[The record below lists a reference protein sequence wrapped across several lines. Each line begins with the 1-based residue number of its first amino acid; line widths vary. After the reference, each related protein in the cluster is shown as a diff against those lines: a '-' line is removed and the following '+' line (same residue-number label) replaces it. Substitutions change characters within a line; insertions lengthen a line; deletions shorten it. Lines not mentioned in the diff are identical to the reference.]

1 MGRQTQTCGKY
12 RVLLSTGAMRQQPP
26 LGGNR
31 EYAQY
36 RSVTMIRT
44 FGGWGTTLTGR
55 LVARPIYEL
64 RDDGERGEK
73 LDPGITCHRPN
84 VGDGTEGGAIRPENS
99 QQEERRDQTDWVV
112 NPPLRPIGMRGAMR
126 TRRWVV
132 GAVLTAFIV
141 AVCGSVEGV
150 DPAPES
156 TSSTSTGSTSIE
168 TTKPDS
174 LPSVETLD
182 TGLPRTGFYAF
193 LEVTVEQATIANIVP
208 RTFLRAEQEVDTQSH
223 IFLELSIRNTSETD
237 VANWPP
243 NPFALQAG
251 KSITDGPQVLQG
263 LSHIGLTSLNTTEIV
278 LAFPVAEGQTFE
290 DLDLI
295 LAQPDRIPMVLPLT
309 AEVPQYAYP
318 VDLGLD
324 GDGPIVGGCGQDVDI
339 TVLEGKS
346 LIDLIDSPYPTV
358 YGSRRANRGER
369 FLTVGVQILNNGG
382 QRCGGGSTNFG
393 TNSIRLMVDGL
404 PHAPV
409 AGSNIS
415 IPPDA
420 VEEME
425 FHFAY
430 PVAVQDLVVVVGST
444 DGKDLEFPVD
454 TSPAPS
460 LAADG

>member
-1 MGRQTQTCGKY
+1 
-12 RVLLSTGAMRQQPP
+12 
-26 LGGNR
+26 
-31 EYAQY
+31 
-36 RSVTMIRT
+36 
-44 FGGWGTTLTGR
+44 
-55 LVARPIYEL
+55 
-64 RDDGERGEK
+64 
-73 LDPGITCHRPN
+73 
-84 VGDGTEGGAIRPENS
+84 
-99 QQEERRDQTDWVV
+99 
-112 NPPLRPIGMRGAMR
+112 
-126 TRRWVV
+126 
-132 GAVLTAFIV
+132 
-141 AVCGSVEGV
+141 
-150 DPAPES
+150 
-156 TSSTSTGSTSIE
+156 
-168 TTKPDS
+168 
-174 LPSVETLD
+174 
-182 TGLPRTGFYAF
+182 
-193 LEVTVEQATIANIVP
+193 
-208 RTFLRAEQEVDTQSH
+208 
-223 IFLELSIRNTSETD
+223 
-237 VANWPP
+237 
-243 NPFALQAG
+243 
-251 KSITDGPQVLQG
+251 
-263 LSHIGLTSLNTTEIV
+263 
-278 LAFPVAEGQTFE
+278 
-290 DLDLI
+290 
-295 LAQPDRIPMVLPLT
+295 MVLPLT